1 MLRGCIT
8 AIVTPMFHNGEID
21 YDSLTKFVNWQI
33 DSGVSGL
40 VVVGSTGESAALSEE
55 EKFAIIKHVIEVNSG
70 RVKVIVGSG
79 TAATSPTLDFI
90 RKVNQVSGVD
100 YLMCLVPYYVKP
112 TQDGLYQHFVAVA
125 KESAYPVILYNVP
138 SRTAIDLHDD
148 TILRLANVNNIIGI
162 KDATGDI
169 KRCTYLLANKPE
181 HFLLFSGDDA
191 SGLAF
196 MLAGGN
202 GVISVVSN
210 ICPQLFSQMCDY
222 ALSSNQKEALLINQR
237 LIKLYDLLFIEAN
250 PIPVK
255 WGLFVENRLK
265 SATLRLPLTELS
277 NHYHNDLQNALNLIK
292 RD

>member
-33 DSGVSGL
+33 ESGVSGL
-40 VVVGSTGESAALSEE
+40 VVVGSTGEAAALSEV
-55 EKFAIIKHVIEVNSG
+55 EKFAVIQHVININSG
-70 RVKVIVGSG
+70 RVKIIVGSG
-79 TAATSPTLDFI
+79 TAATAPTLEFI
-90 RKVNQVSGVD
+90 RKVNQIKGVD

-112 TQDGLYQHFVAVA
+112 TQEGLYQHFVAVA
-125 KESAYPVILYNVP
+125 KESSYPVILYNVP
-138 SRTAIDLHDD
+138 GRTASDLHDD
-148 TILRLANVNNIIGI
+148 TILRLANVDNIVGI

-169 KRCTYLLANKPE
+169 KRCTYLLAHKPKD
-181 HFLLFSGDDA
+181 FLLFSGDDA
-191 SGLAF
+191 SSLAF

-222 ALSSNQKEALLINQR
+222 ALNNNREEALVINQH
-237 LIKLYDLLFIEAN
+237 LIQLYELLFIEAN

-255 WGLFVENRLK
+255 WGLFIENRLK

-277 NHYHNDLQNALNLIK
+277 SNYHNALQHALSLIK
-292 RD
+292 RN